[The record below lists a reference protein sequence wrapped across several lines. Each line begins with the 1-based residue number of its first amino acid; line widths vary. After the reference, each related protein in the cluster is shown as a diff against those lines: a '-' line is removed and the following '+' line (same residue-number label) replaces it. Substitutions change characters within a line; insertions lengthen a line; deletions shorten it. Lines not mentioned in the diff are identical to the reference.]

1 MDGPLAIIDIDAVT
15 SLWLNWLSRALVMGT
30 VLAGFTW
37 LITPVLRSRKNT
49 TLEGVLWTVVLI
61 KFLVPAGPLSVWSL
75 TLPPPTETARPPLD
89 DSGVPVTARTNVP
102 FEAET
107 THHAPAP
114 ARVTP
119 PTATYDLATS
129 AAPAAKHWSLL
140 APAAYMLCTL
150 GLFSHRIRS
159 HRVMLRRSYKL
170 PHSDACVHA
179 LVVGVCR
186 RLGVRR
192 VPSIRISDEAPAPYV
207 IGLLHPLLVLSHRQ
221 LVRPDE
227 LETVIVH
234 EVAHLRRG
242 DLFVRLLQWIAGTLL
257 FFWPV
262 VAWVNRRIDVV
273 REYACDEWAL
283 RYGKLTATDYARCLL
298 GAVQPTRGMRPV
310 FQLAGMAANH
320 KTIERRIDMILNA
333 HDRAPMQRSRRR
345 LAAAFLLPWAG
356 IALTGAVSATAS
368 RAASDWPVTE
378 DAVKEHAI
386 VLYSLV
392 AQRAAAD
399 VNGDNIVSYL
409 EKSAYLVSLA
419 MQDAAAFMEAF
430 PYADRDHSG
439 RLDMLEAYDTIRGV
453 TLIAYADRR
462 DDPLAGAR
470 LDLEFYHDAL
480 DAQQWLLD
488 NVMVEPD
495 PGDVE
500 NALAVVRRMSSPR
513 SDHVRKL
520 DHGAP
525 VGTDAF
531 TKASS
536 HDRPRFAELEA
547 NIATVKAK
555 LANSTRPAETAKFQT
570 MLDKLETILDKLQG
584 S

>member
-1 MDGPLAIIDIDAVT
+1 MDGPLAIIDVDAVT
-15 SLWLNWLSRALVMGT
+15 SLWLNWLGRALVMGT

-37 LITPVLRSRKNT
+37 LITRILRSRKCAA
-49 TLEGVLWTVVLI
+49 LESVLWTVVLI
-61 KFLVPAGPLSVWSL
+61 KFLVPVGPLSVWSWPAL
-75 TLPPPTETARPPLD
+75 QLAETTVTPAED
-89 DSGVPVTARTNVP
+89 VGAPVTAFTTLAAPTEPDDSAVAPLAAPQMQAPHNASVNV
-102 FEAET
+102 A
-107 THHAPAP
+107 AAGQSWS
-114 ARVTP
+114 AW
-119 PTATYDLATS
+119 LS
-129 AAPAAKHWSLL
+129 AA
-140 APAAYMLCTL
+140 YVVCTL
-150 GLFSHRIRS
+150 GLFSYRIRS
-159 HRVMLRRSYKL
+159 HRFLLQSSYKL

-179 LVVGVCR
+179 LVVDVCQ
-186 RLGVRR
+186 RLGVPR

-207 IGLLHPLLVLSHRQ
+207 IGLLRPLLVLSHRQ

-298 GAVQPTRGMRPV
+298 GAVQPTRGTRPV

-320 KTIERRIDMILNA
+320 KTIERRIDMILDA
-333 HDRAPMQRSRRR
+333 YDRAPKRRSRRR

-368 RAASDWPVTE
+368 RAAGDWAVTE

-386 VLYSLV
+386 VLYNLV

-399 VNGDNIVSYL
+399 VNGDSLVSYP

-419 MQDAAAFMEAF
+419 MQDTAAFMEAF

-439 RLDMLEAYDTIRGV
+439 RLDMLEAYDAIRGI

-462 DDPLAGAR
+462 DDALAGAR

-488 NVMVEPD
+488 HMVIEPD
-495 PGDVE
+495 PGDLE

-525 VGTDAF
+525 VGTGAP
-531 TKASS
+531 TKASI
-536 HDRPRFAELEA
+536 HDRSRFAELEA
-547 NIATVKAK
+547 NIAIVQEKLAHSPDATESAK
-555 LANSTRPAETAKFQT
+555 LQT
-570 MLDKLETILDKLQG
+570 MLEKLETILAKLGG